1 MKKKLTRKL
10 LKWVTIITTQLLIYY
25 ILFISKKIQIAIDLS
40 KQIKLKDPQQISFIG
55 KLEINDGAT
64 MFFIIKRS
72 EEITFNFLKNSQ
84 SYK

>member
-1 MKKKLTRKL
+1 M
-10 LKWVTIITTQLLIYY
+10 KWVTIITTQLLIYY

>member
-1 MKKKLTRKL
+1 M
-10 LKWVTIITTQLLIYY
+10 KWVTIITTQLLIYY
-25 ILFISKKIQIAIDLS
+25 ILFISKKKIQIAIDLS

-55 KLEINDGAT
+55 KLEINDGTT